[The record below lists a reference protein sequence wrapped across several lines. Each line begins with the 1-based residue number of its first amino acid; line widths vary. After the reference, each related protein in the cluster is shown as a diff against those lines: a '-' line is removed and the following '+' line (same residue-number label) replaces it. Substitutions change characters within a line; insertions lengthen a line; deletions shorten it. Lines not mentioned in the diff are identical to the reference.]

1 MPRYRTKR
9 QRRANHQPRH
19 TLALRMV
26 QALAAASLATIA
38 VAVVTAVG
46 GLIMGML

>member
-26 QALAAASLATIA
+26 QALAAASLTAIA

-46 GLIMGML
+46 GLLIGAM